1 MTDFYDKLQDAAKAS
16 LKAAPHL
23 ASPVDLGKPGSDY
36 GDTAYILVHKQ
47 DAEGALKIGNN
58 SGRVYGDLMER
69 PEWSEGLLVAHLAER
84 QLFWEARLGKTE
96 QAASAETAIAFEDLG
111 WTVLH
116 EDGSSM
122 FDTEASAEFRMDAIA
137 QHLGF
142 ERHNDIKAG
151 EAEMAKLS
159 GNVATL
165 SFDSDVSDT
174 ELRAIEEAQAGEF
187 TQVTGTSSK

>member
-1 MTDFYDKLQDAAKAS
+1 MTDFYDKLNDAAKAS
-16 LKAAPHL
+16 LKATGQPI
-23 ASPVDLGKPGSDY
+23 PTDVPGSDY

-84 QLFWEARLGKTE
+84 QLYWEARLGKTE
-96 QAASAETAIAFEDLG
+96 EAAAIETAIAFEDLG

-116 EDGSSM
+116 EDGYSM

-137 QHLGF
+137 SAVGF
-142 ERHNDIKAG
+142 VRHNDIKAG

-165 SFDSDVSDT
+165 SFDADVTES
-174 ELRAIEEAQAGEF
+174 ELRAIEEAQAAEF
-187 TQVTGTSSK
+187 TQVTGTQGK